1 MTQHR
6 LQILSCFKNPT
17 TYRGF
22 EINVRVSVGLE
33 EESCGKIGETL

>member
-1 MTQHR
+1 MTQHW

-22 EINVRVSVGLE
+22 EINVGYQSAP
-33 EESCGKIGETL
+33 